1 MKYFN
6 RLLVVLS
13 MLLPVGVWAQGQ
25 GSILKIFKYVN
36 LYYNATNKAL
46 YLAQT
51 TELCTKNTLA
61 SIPNTLES
69 GTCVASEEIDNSS
82 STGTVSFLIQDL
94 LRVYWKQ
101 NNADASKYQSTTVKL
116 ATDIDF
122 DGRLTLDEDANEF
135 KCSLN
140 YFGTDF
146 FGKVFDGNGKQISH
160 ICGVSY
166 AGEWTSSMGLFN
178 KISDGV
184 VKNIKLD
191 SVDFIILRKTASGTS
206 VSANEKDYHPVG
218 GLAGYIE
225 DSQVEN
231 ISLGYVNVSAPFAGG
246 LAGYVEKST
255 FKDIKMATNGVVIV
269 TNDIVLTKNNDNSNM
284 GTYKTV
290 LGGVAGSSKFSTFEN
305 ITLNLY
311 LENSTTVD
319 SSAIGGVAG
328 LYVYADEYE
337 SKPYINQNIKI
348 TVPTTVKGP
357 TGDVSGAFTGA
368 TSLGGVFG
376 ETKRVAGNS
385 NGNTRLYIDDVQVTN
400 MKATATKVAGSKP
413 IGVYWGGVVGKS
425 DLCLG
430 GSLKISHS
438 RANVKFDIMQGVNG
452 TYKNYWGGIVGFA
465 GCSTTDNFGSNDDLG
480 LSLKYSKATGY
491 MRLGGGTSNSKIYA
505 SSTLGGL
512 VGEALLAVEND
523 VVLLDTAEINI
534 IYTAKNTVASTA
546 TAASQ
551 SVHVGGIIGAANI
564 FKTSG
569 VISNWKGLI
578 FKGYFDI
585 TDDGFNSYVGG
596 IVGRF
601 PLDGS
606 DNSRISFNDI
616 LVQTNAPSGNK
627 LITYATSGTTSYASD
642 AYLGGVC
649 GNCNSISK
657 MEKTAIVGNVSK
669 TAGTSAKADLRKS
682 YYVGGLVGRAKISS
696 YPIFVRDTYS
706 KGNITSGFPSGS
718 NVGYLF
724 GTLSGNKGKSSEF
737 LSNYHYSEDLEDVA
751 AIADG
756 DGKEYSTFDP
766 VYSNSTAEVNVRN
779 CTAKNL
785 TAADNGCDLSANMAS
800 SAFNDKLN
808 KRWTNPEDYVW
819 EQTNA
824 DALPTLRKS
833 TYGKPE
839 TFVVTFKNG
848 SEVVQEYTV
857 EKGWP
862 SPVPDVPAVDS
873 KGCTFKEWQ
882 SDDDYLFVTKAI
894 TVNAVYGDCPVYT
907 VTFKGLDGKTLKTVP
922 NVTAG
927 ESVTAPA
934 AADVPEYNGMCFT
947 KWKNKYDLSYV
958 TGDWTIEPESKTCV
972 YEVTFFYTNTKGK
985 RISQTQNVEYDKD
998 AIPPSKSELLLESD
1012 DGVCFDGW
1020 DKEYTHVK
1028 GNLEVTE
1035 QFVIC
1040 TYSVVFYD
1048 LNGKPIEKPVTEN
1061 GTLLPYPQMV
1071 EYGESAVAPKDPEP
1085 VFNSMGNG
1093 RCFDGWSKNTDDYT
1107 KVTRNMNVSANSKD
1121 CYQVL
1126 FYGLDGQLIVGA
1138 TTADGKSLDNPQI
1151 VDKGKAAIAPKDPEP
1166 TADGKCFSH
1175 WDEDLSS
1182 VTNGLKVKAKSK
1194 PCEYTVKFSYL
1205 NEDGSGAKVT
1215 QTVAYNESATPP
1227 ADIPQKTT
1235 AGTCFTEW
1243 DADGDYTHVTADVKV
1258 VAHYEPCKYT
1268 VKFMYTDN
1276 KGVSQIVKTET
1287 VVHGGSAT
1295 APKDDEFPKKID
1307 DQCFVEWK
1315 PDFSNVRVP
1324 LDVTAQYETCKYTVT
1339 FVYKDSD
1346 GADAEKTEMVQYDK
1360 DATPPGDD
1368 EVLQKV
1374 GDLCFTGWDS
1384 DYRNVK
1390 TDNLII
1396 KAVYDVCKIS
1406 SSSVASSSS
1415 AVQSSSSAKSSSS
1428 SVVSSSSSVILSSSE
1443 ESSSSS
1449 IVSSSSAI
1457 PESSSSSTPDF
1468 SSSSTP
1474 IEDLSSSSMGSISSS
1489 SFQDE
1494 SSSSMIQSSSDGS
1507 APQSSFSMESLKE
1520 LVKPTAKQDGNA
1532 LRMTFNTENAV
1543 LPADMNYH
1551 IVVKTS
1557 DLRDYL
1563 DTLISVK
1570 DVESVKNGTWRLD
1583 PVPVGEYDVIF
1594 TLMDDKESFSLATQH
1609 FKMPDTVKVDVDS
1622 SYWQMYSLY
1631 AFCHEKGDKCV
1642 NDVEALL
1649 YSRQDNWAVKK
1660 CEQMKEE
1667 LRESGEEDEY
1677 LREEME
1683 QTCRVARQDGSGITS
1698 VFWWDETNPVGDY
1711 WQYRRFKVTQNFDST
1726 RGYWYGF
1733 ANKDTLSLSLQT
1745 PNMNDEVVWTL
1756 KNNFSGWNLVANP
1769 FGWYIKL
1776 PKENGVEFKKWD
1788 SKASDCVP
1796 VDTLGPYEAIWA
1808 HVEQSMELRIPLK
1821 AAIILEGER
1830 EVLSKSAESEDW
1842 NLRVVLEDDNG
1853 KRDSWNELVAGK
1865 TAKSFSEPPIGMGD
1879 RVNLSIIEGKQR
1891 LAKSVK
1897 KNSDD
1902 LEWNLEASAT
1912 SSRKGHLSFVG
1923 LESVRAKGLR
1933 VYATMNDE
1941 TMEVVNDR
1949 PLDMQLSAKSKNISI
1964 RVTKKDVPIS
1974 ISRNL
1979 LKGFRVNQMSNG
1991 LNVGFDAA
1999 SSLDGANAKISIVGI
2014 DGRVVATSKSIAKEG
2029 SNVVLMKKPKS
2040 GVYFVCIK
2048 VGSQNASMRFMVR

>member
-1 MKYFN
+1 MTFCKDSVYMSLLLKMIFFSRIELAKIIIKSIFILEVMCWRKRGLSMKYLC

-13 MLLPVGVWAQGQ
+13 MLLPVALWAQGQ

-101 NNADASKYQSTTVKL
+101 NNVDASKYQSTTVKL

-146 FGKVFDGNGKQISH
+146 FGKVFDGSGKQISH

-166 AGEWTSSMGLFN
+166 AGEWTSPMGLFN

-225 DSQVEN
+225 NSQVEN

-311 LENSTTVD
+311 LENSASVD

-400 MKATATKVAGSKP
+400 IKASATKVAGSKP

-534 IYTAKNTVASTA
+534 FYTAKNTVASTA

-569 VISNWKGLI
+569 VVSNWKGLI

-706 KGNITSGFPSGS
+706 KGNITSGFPSGLTTEPTTYTYI
-718 NVGYLF
+718 GYLF

-862 SPVPDVPAVDS
+862 SPVPDVPEVDS
-873 KGCTFKEWQ
+873 RGCTFKGWL
-882 SDDDYLFVTKAI
+882 SDDDYSFVTKAI

-927 ESVTAPA
+927 ESVNAPA
-934 AADVPEYNGMCFT
+934 AADVPEYNGKCFT

-1121 CYQVL
+1121 CYQVF

-1166 TADGKCFSH
+1166 IADGKCFDH
-1175 WDEDLSS
+1175 WDEDLSN
-1182 VTNGLKVKAKSK
+1182 VTKGLKVKAKSK
-1194 PCEYTVKFSYL
+1194 PCEYTVKFYDL
-1205 NEDGSGAKVT
+1205 GGFVIEGSEQKVLYGEAA
-1215 QTVAYNESATPP
+1215 VAP
-1227 ADIPQKTT
+1227 AEPSPKDDLCFIGWNTDFSEVKGNLEVKPKTKK
-1235 AGTCFTEW
+1235 CVF
-1243 DADGDYTHVTADVKV
+1243 
-1258 VAHYEPCKYT
+1258 T
-1268 VKFMYTDN
+1268 VKFYGLDGTT
-1276 KGVSQIVKTET
+1276 VIKT
-1287 VVHGGSAT
+1287 
-1295 APKDDEFPKKID
+1295 
-1307 DQCFVEWK
+1307 Q
-1315 PDFSNVRVP
+1315 NVREGLSARAP
-1324 LDVTAQYETCKYTVT
+1324 
-1339 FVYKDSD
+1339 
-1346 GADAEKTEMVQYDK
+1346 
-1360 DATPPGDD
+1360 ATPEP
-1368 EVLQKV
+1368 L
-1374 GDLCFTGWDS
+1374 GDLCFNGWDTDFS
-1384 DYRNVK
+1384 EVK
-1390 TDNLII
+1390 GDLEVHAQS
-1396 KAVYDVCKIS
+1396 KDCPAS

-1532 LRMTFNTENAV
+1532 LRMTFNTGNAV

-1745 PNMNDEVVWTL
+1745 PNMNDEIVWTL

-1796 VDTLGPYEAIWA
+1796 VDTLGPYEAIWV

-1879 RVNLSIIEGKQR
+1879 RVNLSIIEGEQR

-1941 TMEVVNDR
+1941 TMEVVNGR

-1974 ISRNL
+1974 VSKNL

>member
-1 MKYFN
+1 MMYLC

-13 MLLPVGVWAQGQ
+13 MLLPVALWAQGQ
-25 GSILKIFKYVN
+25 EPIFQILKYVN
-36 LYYNATNKAL
+36 LYYNATSKAL

-51 TELCTKNTLA
+51 TEWCTKNTLA
-61 SIPNTLES
+61 FIPNTLES

-101 NNADASKYQSTTVKL
+101 NDVDASKYQSTTVNL

-122 DGRLTLDEDANEF
+122 DGRLTLDADADEY

-166 AGEWTSSMGLFN
+166 AGEWISSMGLFN
-178 KISDGV
+178 KISNGV

-191 SVDFIILRKTASGTS
+191 SVDFIILRKTSGGTS

-225 DSQVEN
+225 NSLVEN
-231 ISLGYVNVSAPFAGG
+231 ISFGHVNVSAPFAGG

-255 FKDIKMATNGVVIV
+255 FKDIKTTTNGAIVV
-269 TNDIVLTKNNDNSNM
+269 TNDIVLTKNNDNSKM

-290 LGGVAGSSKFSTFEN
+290 LGGLAGSSKFSTFEN
-305 ITLNLY
+305 IALNLY
-311 LENSTTVD
+311 LENSAMVD

-337 SKPYINQNIKI
+337 SKPYLNQNIKI

-400 MKATATKVAGSKP
+400 MKASATKVAGSKP

-534 IYTAKNTVASTA
+534 FYTAKNTVASTA

-706 KGNITSGFPSGS
+706 KGNITSGFPSGLTTEPKTYTYI
-718 NVGYLF
+718 GYLF

-833 TYGKPE
+833 SYGKPE

-882 SDDDYLFVTKAI
+882 SDDDYSFVTKAI

-927 ESVTAPA
+927 ESVNAPA
-934 AADVPEYNGMCFT
+934 ADEVPEYNGKCFT

-1040 TYSVVFYD
+1040 KYAVVFND

-1071 EYGESAVAPKDPEP
+1071 EYGKSAVAPKDPEP

-1121 CYQVL
+1121 CYQVF

-1182 VTNGLKVKAKSK
+1182 VTKGLKVKAKSK
-1194 PCEYTVKFSYL
+1194 PCAYTVKFYDLRGFVIEGSEQEVLYGDAAVPPTDPPSKDDL
-1205 NEDGSGAKVT
+1205 CFIGWDTDFSEVKGNLEVKPNTKKCVFTVNFYGLDGTSIIKTQNVQEGLSAK
-1215 QTVAYNESATPP
+1215 APATPG
-1227 ADIPQKTT
+1227 K
-1235 AGTCFTEW
+1235 
-1243 DADGDYTHVTADVKV
+1243 
-1258 VAHYEPCKYT
+1258 
-1268 VKFMYTDN
+1268 
-1276 KGVSQIVKTET
+1276 
-1287 VVHGGSAT
+1287 
-1295 APKDDEFPKKID
+1295 
-1307 DQCFVEWK
+1307 
-1315 PDFSNVRVP
+1315 
-1324 LDVTAQYETCKYTVT
+1324 L
-1339 FVYKDSD
+1339 
-1346 GADAEKTEMVQYDK
+1346 
-1360 DATPPGDD
+1360 
-1368 EVLQKV
+1368 
-1374 GDLCFTGWDS
+1374 GDLCFDGWDTDFS
-1384 DYRNVK
+1384 EVK
-1390 TDNLII
+1390 GDLEVHAQS
-1396 KAVYDVCKIS
+1396 KDCP
-1406 SSSVASSSS
+1406 ASSSS
-1415 AVQSSSSAKSSSS
+1415 AASSSSVVQSSAASSSSTPIENPSSSSMDPISSSSFQDDNSSSSYDTVSSSSSAMSSSREAKSSSS
-1428 SVVSSSSSVILSSSE
+1428 SAASSSGVILSYGE

-1449 IVSSSSAI
+1449 IESSSSATSDY
-1457 PESSSSSTPDF
+1457 SSSSNS
-1468 SSSSTP
+1468 
-1474 IEDLSSSSMGSISSS
+1474 IEDLSNSSTASSS
-1489 SFQDE
+1489 SWNE
-1494 SSSSMIQSSSDGS
+1494 VIGSSDGS
-1507 APQSSFSMESLKE
+1507 APQSSFSMENLKE
-1520 LVKPTAKQDGNA
+1520 FVQPTAKQDGNA
-1532 LRMTFNTENAV
+1532 LRMTFNTENAA
-1543 LPADMNYH
+1543 LPTDIDYH
-1551 IVVKTS
+1551 IVVTS
-1557 DLRDYL
+1557 DVGIYL
-1563 DTLISVK
+1563 DTLVRGK

-1583 PVPVGEYDVIF
+1583 PAPVGEYAVKF
-1594 TLMDDKESFSLATQH
+1594 TLTDGKDSVSYDSLPFKTEKE
-1609 FKMPDTVKVDVDS
+1609 MRVDIDS

-1631 AFCHEKGDKCV
+1631 AFCHEKGNKCV
-1642 NDVEALL
+1642 NDIEAIL
-1649 YSRQDNWAVKK
+1649 SGIRNNNWAVKQ

-1667 LRESGEEDEY
+1667 LRESDAEDEY
-1677 LREEME
+1677 FLEQME
-1683 QTCRVARQDGSGITS
+1683 QACRIASQEDGNAVTS

-1711 WQYRRFKVTQNFDST
+1711 WQYRRFKVTQGFDST

-1733 ANKDTLSLSLQT
+1733 ANIDTLSLTLQT
-1745 PNMNDEVVWTL
+1745 PNMNDEVIWAL

-1776 PKENGVEFKKWD
+1776 PQENDVEFRKWD
-1788 SKASDCVP
+1788 PKAGECVP
-1796 VDTLGPYEAIWA
+1796 ADTLGPYEAIWV
-1808 HVEQSMELRIPLK
+1808 HVEQSRELRIPLK
-1821 AAIILEGER
+1821 ASIILEGER
-1830 EVLSKSAESEDW
+1830 EVLAKSAESEDW

-1865 TAKSFSEPPIGMGD
+1865 IAKSFSEPPIGMGD
-1879 RVNLSIIEGKQR
+1879 RVNLSIVEGKQR
-1891 LAKSVK
+1891 LSKSVK

-1912 SSRKGHLSFVG
+1912 GSRKGHLSFVG
-1923 LESVRAKGLR
+1923 LENVWAKGMR
-1933 VYATMNDE
+1933 VYATTNDE
-1941 TMEVVNDR
+1941 TVEVVNDR
-1949 PLDMQLSAKSKNISI
+1949 PLDLQLSTKAKNISI
-1964 RVTKKDVPIS
+1964 RVTKKAVPIS
-1974 ISRNL
+1974 VSKNL
-1979 LKGFRVNQMSNG
+1979 LKGFRVHQMSNG
-1991 LNVGFDAA
+1991 LNVSFDAT
-1999 SSLDGANAKISIVGI
+1999 SSLDGADAKISIVGI
-2014 DGRVVATSKSIAKEG
+2014 DGRVVATSKSIVKDG

-2040 GVYFVCIK
+2040 GVYFVRLK
-2048 VGSQNASMRFMVR
+2048 VGSQSVSMR

>member
-1 MKYFN
+1 MKYLN
-6 RLLVVLS
+6 RLLVLAAV
-13 MLLPVGVWAQGQ
+13 LLPMSVWAEDGTSMQL
-25 GSILKIFKYVN
+25 IENIN
-36 LYYNATNKAL
+36 LYYADDTL

-51 TELCTKNTLA
+51 TNMCEEGKSALLPKTTKLGA
-61 SIPNTLES
+61 ICL
-69 GTCVASEEIDNSS
+69 ASEEIDKSNSKKTAFYLINNLLGTYWKKAANVDAAQHQA
-82 STGTVSFLIQDL
+82 STVVLETDINFGDTLNVTSGTNAGEYDFSCKIKSTYGGLVFSGDAFIGNGKKIFNVCRAIDADKWGTSKGLFQEISNGTVKD
-94 LRVYWKQ
+94 
-101 NNADASKYQSTTVKL
+101 
-116 ATDIDF
+116 
-122 DGRLTLDEDANEF
+122 LTLDSINF
-135 KCSLN
+135 VVLQ
-140 YFGTDF
+140 
-146 FGKVFDGNGKQISH
+146 KV
-160 ICGVSY
+160 
-166 AGEWTSSMGLFN
+166 
-178 KISDGV
+178 
-184 VKNIKLD
+184 
-191 SVDFIILRKTASGTS
+191 ASGSVPNKEDSYKPVGALAGTIKNSS
-206 VSANEKDYHPVG
+206 VSNITLEK
-218 GLAGYIE
+218 I
-225 DSQVEN
+225 
-231 ISLGYVNVSAPFAGG
+231 NVSAPLAGG
-246 LAGYVEKST
+246 LAGYVESST
-255 FKDIKMATNGVVIV
+255 FKDIKTTTDGAIIV
-269 TNDIVLTKNNDNSNM
+269 TNDIVLATNKKNGYM
-284 GTYKTV
+284 GTFKTV
-290 LGGVAGSSKFSTFEN
+290 LGGLAGSSKFSTFEN
-305 ITLNLY
+305 INLNLY
-311 LENSTTVD
+311 LENSAKVD
-319 SSAIGGVAG
+319 SSALGGVAG
-328 LYVYADEYE
+328 LYVYANENED
-337 SKPYINQNIKI
+337 KPYWNKDIKI
-348 TVPTTVKGP
+348 TVPSTAGSVKVPVVDAAG
-357 TGDVSGAFTGA
+357 TFNSSVVGVFSGA

-385 NGNTRLYIDDVQVTN
+385 SRNTRLYIENVEVTN
-400 MKATATKVAGSKP
+400 LKATATNVAGSKP

-425 DLCLG
+425 NLCLG
-430 GSLKISHS
+430 GSLKISH
-438 RANVKFDIMQGVNG
+438 AKATKLKFDIMQGVSG
-452 TYKNYWGGIVGFA
+452 TYQNYWGGLVGYA
-465 GCSTTDNFGSNDDLG
+465 GCSDNSGNYSDDNDLG
-480 LSLKYSKATGY
+480 LSLKNSKATGY
-491 MRLGGGTSNSKIYA
+491 MRLGGGGTAALKIYA

-512 VGEALLAVEND
+512 VGEALLAVEENA
-523 VVLLDTAEINI
+523 VMLDSAEMNI
-534 IYTAKNTVASTA
+534 TYSAKNTVAATA
-546 TAASQ
+546 TAATQ
-551 SVHVGGIIGAANI
+551 SVYAGGIIGAAKLIKN
-564 FKTSG
+564 TG
-569 VISNWKGLI
+569 VISYWKGLI
-578 FKGYFDI
+578 FKGYLDI

-601 PLDGS
+601 PLDDS
-606 DNSRISFNDI
+606 ENSRISFSDI
-616 LVQTNAPSGNK
+616 LVQTNALDSK
-627 LITYATSGTTSYASD
+627 LIAYSASGTATYASD
-642 AYLGGVC
+642 AFLGGVC
-649 GNCNSISK
+649 GDCNSISEI
-657 MEKTAIVGNVSK
+657 EKTAIVGNVLKNGGSGV
-669 TAGTSAKADLRKS
+669 TATLRKS
-682 YYVGGLVGRAKISS
+682 YYVGGLVGRGTLGSF
-696 YPIFVRDTYS
+696 PITVKNTYS
-706 KGNITSGFPSGS
+706 KGKITEFPIGLTTDPKTYTYI
-718 NVGYLF
+718 GYLF
-724 GTLSGNKGKSSEF
+724 GSLSGNNGRASEF
-737 LSNYHYSEDLEDVA
+737 LSNYHYSENEEDVA
-751 AIADG
+751 AIANG
-756 DGKEYSTFDP
+756 DGAEYSTFDP
-766 VYSNSTAEVNVRN
+766 AYSISVAKTNVRN
-779 CTAKNL
+779 C
-785 TAADNGCDLSANMAS
+785 AAQNWSTDYNGCATS
-800 SAFNDKLN
+800 SYMKTQTFATLLNSVWSTQADK
-808 KRWTNPEDYVW
+808 VW
-819 EQTNA
+819 EYKT
-824 DALPTLRKS
+824 DLPTLGKT
-833 TYGKPE
+833 TYADP
-839 TFVVTFKNG
+839 TTYTVTFKNG

-882 SDDDYLFVTKAI
+882 SDDDYSFVTKAI

-927 ESVTAPA
+927 ESVNAPA
-934 AADVPEYNGMCFT
+934 ADDVPEYNGKCFT

-1121 CYQVL
+1121 CYQVF

-1166 TADGKCFSH
+1166 IADGKCFDH
-1175 WDEDLSS
+1175 WDEDLSN
-1182 VTNGLKVKAKSK
+1182 VTKGLKVKAKSK
-1194 PCEYTVKFSYL
+1194 PCEYTVKFYDL
-1205 NEDGSGAKVT
+1205 GGFVIEGSEQKVLYGEAA
-1215 QTVAYNESATPP
+1215 VAP
-1227 ADIPQKTT
+1227 AEPSPKDDLCFIGWNTDFSEVKGNLEVKPKTKK
-1235 AGTCFTEW
+1235 CVF
-1243 DADGDYTHVTADVKV
+1243 
-1258 VAHYEPCKYT
+1258 T
-1268 VKFMYTDN
+1268 VKFYGLDGTT
-1276 KGVSQIVKTET
+1276 VIKT
-1287 VVHGGSAT
+1287 
-1295 APKDDEFPKKID
+1295 
-1307 DQCFVEWK
+1307 Q
-1315 PDFSNVRVP
+1315 NVREGLSARAP
-1324 LDVTAQYETCKYTVT
+1324 
-1339 FVYKDSD
+1339 
-1346 GADAEKTEMVQYDK
+1346 
-1360 DATPPGDD
+1360 ATPEP
-1368 EVLQKV
+1368 L
-1374 GDLCFTGWDS
+1374 GDLCFNGWDTDFS
-1384 DYRNVK
+1384 EVK
-1390 TDNLII
+1390 GDLEVHAQS
-1396 KAVYDVCKIS
+1396 KDCPAS

-1532 LRMTFNTENAV
+1532 LRMTFNTGNAV

-1745 PNMNDEVVWTL
+1745 PNMNDEIVWTL

-1796 VDTLGPYEAIWA
+1796 VDTLGPYEAIWV

-1879 RVNLSIIEGKQR
+1879 RVNLSIIEGEQR

-1941 TMEVVNDR
+1941 TMEVVNGR

-1974 ISRNL
+1974 VSKNL

>member
-1 MKYFN
+1 MKKGLSMKYLS

-13 MLLPVGVWAQGQ
+13 MLLPVAVWSQGLEFH
-25 GSILKIFKYVN
+25 IIEYVN
-36 LYYNATNKAL
+36 LYYNATSKTL

-51 TELCTKNTLA
+51 TEWCTKNTLA
-61 SIPNTLES
+61 FIPNTLES

-94 LRVYWKQ
+94 LRVYWKHD
-101 NNADASKYQSTTVKL
+101 NADASKYQSTTVKL
-116 ATDIDF
+116 ASDIDF
-122 DGRLTLDEDANEF
+122 DGRLILDTDANEY
-135 KCSLN
+135 KCSSN

-146 FGKVFDGNGKQISH
+146 FGKVFDGSGKQISH
-160 ICGVSY
+160 ICGVSN
-166 AGEWTSSMGLFN
+166 AGEWTSPMGLFN
-178 KISDGV
+178 SISDGV

-191 SVDFIILRKTASGTS
+191 SVDFIILRKTSGGTS
-206 VSANEKDYHPVG
+206 VSADEKDYHPVG

-225 DSQVEN
+225 NSQVEN
-231 ISLGYVNVSAPFAGG
+231 ISLGYVNVSAPLAGG

-255 FKDIKMATNGVVIV
+255 FKDIKTTTDGAIIV
-269 TNDIVLTKNNDNSNM
+269 TNDIVLTKNNDNSKM

-290 LGGVAGSSKFSTFEN
+290 LGGLAGSSKFSTFEN
-305 ITLNLY
+305 IALNLY
-311 LENSTTVD
+311 LENSAMVD

-337 SKPYINQNIKI
+337 SKPYLNQNIKI

-357 TGDVSGAFTGA
+357 TGDVSGVFTGA

-400 MKATATKVAGSKP
+400 MKASATKVAGSKP

-438 RANVKFDIMQGVNG
+438 KANVKFDIMQSVNG
-452 TYKNYWGGIVGFA
+452 TYKNYWGGIVGFV
-465 GCSTTDNFGSNDDLG
+465 GCSSTNNFGSHDDLG
-480 LSLKYSKATGY
+480 FSLKYSKATGY

-523 VVLLDTAEINI
+523 AVMLDTAEINI
-534 IYTAKNTVASTA
+534 VYTAKNTIDKSMTTA
-546 TAASQ
+546 KQ
-551 SVHVGGIIGAANI
+551 SIHVGGIIGAANI

-706 KGNITSGFPSGS
+706 KGNITSGFPSGLTTEPKTYTYI
-718 NVGYLF
+718 GYLF

-785 TAADNGCDLSANMAS
+785 TAADNGCDLSTNMAS

-833 TYGKPE
+833 SYGKPE
-839 TFVVTFKNG
+839 TFAVTFKNG

-882 SDDDYLFVTKAI
+882 SDDDYSFVTKAI

-934 AADVPEYNGMCFT
+934 ADEVPEYNGMCFT

-972 YEVTFFYTNTKGK
+972 YEVTFFYTNANGK

-1040 TYSVVFYD
+1040 TYPVVFND
-1048 LNGKPIEKPVTEN
+1048 LNGKPIENPVTEN
-1061 GTLLPYPQMV
+1061 GTLLPYPQIV
-1071 EYGESAVAPKDPEP
+1071 EYGKSAVAPKDPEP

-1121 CYQVL
+1121 CYQVF

-1182 VTNGLKVKAKSK
+1182 VTKGLKVKAKSK
-1194 PCEYTVKFSYL
+1194 PCEYTVKFYDL
-1205 NEDGSGAKVT
+1205 RGFVIDGSEQVVLYGEAA
-1215 QTVAYNESATPP
+1215 VAP
-1227 ADIPQKTT
+1227 
-1235 AGTCFTEW
+1235 
-1243 DADGDYTHVTADVKV
+1243 
-1258 VAHYEPCKYT
+1258 
-1268 VKFMYTDN
+1268 TDP
-1276 KGVSQIVKTET
+1276 S
-1287 VVHGGSAT
+1287 
-1295 APKDDEFPKKID
+1295 PKDDL
-1307 DQCFVEWK
+1307 CFIGWDT
-1315 PDFSNVRVP
+1315 DFSAVKGNLEVKPNTKKCVFTVNFYGLDGTTVIKTQNVQEGLSARAP
-1324 LDVTAQYETCKYTVT
+1324 
-1339 FVYKDSD
+1339 
-1346 GADAEKTEMVQYDK
+1346 
-1360 DATPPGDD
+1360 ATPEP
-1368 EVLQKV
+1368 L
-1374 GDLCFTGWDS
+1374 GDLCFNGWDTDFS
-1384 DYRNVK
+1384 EVK
-1390 TDNLII
+1390 GDLEVHALS
-1396 KAVYDVCKIS
+1396 KDCP
-1406 SSSVASSSS
+1406 ASSSS
-1415 AVQSSSSAKSSSS
+1415 AASSS
-1428 SVVSSSSSVILSSSE
+1428 SVVQSSAASSSSTPIENPSSSSMDPISSSSFQDDNSSSSYDTASSSSVILSSSE
-1443 ESSSSS
+1443 ESSSSF
-1449 IVSSSSAI
+1449 V
-1457 PESSSSSTPDF
+1457 ESSSSISTPDY

-1474 IEDLSSSSMGSISSS
+1474 IENLSSSSFMDPISSS
-1489 SFQDE
+1489 SFQDDN
-1494 SSSSMIQSSSDGS
+1494 SSSSFEESIASSSSWYDVFGS
-1507 APQSSFSMESLKE
+1507 SDSFAPQSSSGNTYVRD
-1520 LVKPTAKQDGNA
+1520 LVGPVVTQEGNA
-1532 LRMTFNTENAV
+1532 LRMTFTNNQTDSPIDV
-1543 LPADMNYH
+1543 NYH
-1551 IVVKTS
+1551 IVVTS
-1557 DLRDYL
+1557 DAGIYL
-1563 DTLISVK
+1563 DTVVRGR

-1583 PVPVGEYDVIF
+1583 PAPVGEYSVTF
-1594 TLMDDKESFSLATQH
+1594 TLTDGYDSASYVQPFVAEKEMH
-1609 FKMPDTVKVDVDS
+1609 VDVDS
-1622 SYWQMYSLY
+1622 SFWQTYSLY
-1631 AFCHEKGDKCV
+1631 AFCHQKGDKCV
-1642 NDVEALL
+1642 NDIETLL
-1649 YSRQDNWAVKK
+1649 YSGHDNWAVKQ
-1660 CEQMKEE
+1660 CEQMKDEY
-1667 LRESGEEDEY
+1667 RESGAEDEY
-1677 LREEME
+1677 LREQME
-1683 QTCRVARQDGSGITS
+1683 QACRIASQEQSGAVTS

-1733 ANKDTLSLSLQT
+1733 ANKQTLSLDLQT
-1745 PNMNDEVVWTL
+1745 PNMNDEIVWTL
-1756 KNNFSGWNLVANP
+1756 NNNFSGWNLVANP

-1776 PKENGVEFKKWD
+1776 PQENDVEFRKWD
-1788 SKASDCVP
+1788 PKAGECVP
-1796 VDTLGPYEAIWA
+1796 VDTLGPYEAIWV
-1808 HVEQSMELRIPLK
+1808 HVDESKELRIPLK

-1830 EVLSKSAESEDW
+1830 EVLSKSADSEDW

-1853 KRDSWNELVAGK
+1853 KRDSWNELVVGK
-1865 TAKSFSEPPIGMGD
+1865 TAKSFSEPPAGMGD
-1879 RVNLSIIEGKQR
+1879 RVNLSIVENGKR
-1891 LAKSVK
+1891 LEKSVK
-1897 KNSDD
+1897 EISDD
-1902 LEWNLEASAT
+1902 IEWKLEASAT

-1923 LESVRAKGLR
+1923 LESVWAKGMR

-1941 TMEVVNDR
+1941 TVEVVNDR
-1949 PLDMQLSAKSKNISI
+1949 PLDVQLSLKAKNVSV
-1964 RVTKKDVPIS
+1964 RVTKNTVPVS
-1974 ISRNL
+1974 IAKNL
-1979 LKGFRVNQMSNG
+1979 LKNFHVNQMQNV

-1999 SSLDGANAKISIVGI
+1999 ANLAGSNVKVSIVGI
-2014 DGRVVATSKSIAKEG
+2014 DGRVFATGKSIANEG
-2029 SNVVLMKKPKS
+2029 SNVVSMKKPKC
-2040 GVYFVCIK
+2040 GVYFVRMQ
-2048 VGSQNASMRFMVR
+2048 VGSQSASARIMVR

>member
-1 MKYFN
+1 MKYLC

-13 MLLPVGVWAQGQ
+13 MLLPVALWSQGLEFH
-25 GSILKIFKYVN
+25 IIEYVN
-36 LYYNATNKAL
+36 LYYNATSKTL

-51 TELCTKNTLA
+51 TEWCTKNTLA
-61 SIPNTLES
+61 FIPNTLES

-94 LRVYWKQ
+94 LRVYWKHD
-101 NNADASKYQSTTVKL
+101 NADASKYQSTTVKL
-116 ATDIDF
+116 ASDIDF

-146 FGKVFDGNGKQISH
+146 FGKVFDGNGKKISH

-166 AGEWTSSMGLFN
+166 AGEWISSMGLFN
-178 KISDGV
+178 KISNGV

-191 SVDFIILRKTASGTS
+191 SVDFIILRKTSGGTS

-225 DSQVEN
+225 NSQVEN

-255 FKDIKMATNGVVIV
+255 FKDIKTTTDGVIIV
-269 TNDIVLTKNNDNSNM
+269 TNDIVLTKNNDNSKM

-290 LGGVAGSSKFSTFEN
+290 LGGLAGSSKFSTFEN
-305 ITLNLY
+305 IALNLY
-311 LENSTTVD
+311 LENSAMVD

-337 SKPYINQNIKI
+337 SKPYLNQNIKI

-400 MKATATKVAGSKP
+400 MKASATKVAGSKP

-534 IYTAKNTVASTA
+534 FYTAKNTVASTA

-785 TAADNGCDLSANMAS
+785 TAADNGCDLSTNMAS

-833 TYGKPE
+833 SYGKPE

-882 SDDDYLFVTKAI
+882 SDDDYSFVTKAI

-927 ESVTAPA
+927 ESVNAPA
-934 AADVPEYNGMCFT
+934 ADDVPEYNGKCFT

-958 TGDWTIEPESKTCV
+958 TGDWVIEPESKTCE
-972 YEVTFFYTNTKGK
+972 YTVTFIYTNAKGK
-985 RISQTQNVEYDKD
+985 RITQTQTVEYDKD
-998 AIPPSKSELLLESD
+998 AIPPSKSEILLETD

-1040 TYSVVFYD
+1040 TYPVVFND
-1048 LNGKPIEKPVTEN
+1048 LNGKPIENPVTEN
-1061 GTLLPYPQMV
+1061 GTLLPYPQIV
-1071 EYGESAVAPKDPEP
+1071 EYGKSAVAPKDPEP

-1121 CYQVL
+1121 CYQVF

-1182 VTNGLKVKAKSK
+1182 VTKGLKVKAKSK
-1194 PCEYTVKFSYL
+1194 PCEYTVKFYDL
-1205 NEDGSGAKVT
+1205 RGFVIDGSEQVVLYGEAA
-1215 QTVAYNESATPP
+1215 VAP
-1227 ADIPQKTT
+1227 
-1235 AGTCFTEW
+1235 TE
-1243 DADGDYTHVTADVKV
+1243 
-1258 VAHYEPCKYT
+1258 P
-1268 VKFMYTDN
+1268 
-1276 KGVSQIVKTET
+1276 S
-1287 VVHGGSAT
+1287 
-1295 APKDDEFPKKID
+1295 PKDDL
-1307 DQCFVEWK
+1307 CFIGWDT
-1315 PDFSNVRVP
+1315 DFSAVKGNLEVKPNTKKCVFTVNFYGLDGTTVIKTQNVQEGLSARAP
-1324 LDVTAQYETCKYTVT
+1324 
-1339 FVYKDSD
+1339 
-1346 GADAEKTEMVQYDK
+1346 
-1360 DATPPGDD
+1360 ATPEP
-1368 EVLQKV
+1368 L
-1374 GDLCFTGWDS
+1374 GDLCFDGWDTDFS
-1384 DYRNVK
+1384 EVK
-1390 TDNLII
+1390 GDLEVHAQS
-1396 KAVYDVCKIS
+1396 KDCP
-1406 SSSVASSSS
+1406 ASSSS
-1415 AVQSSSSAKSSSS
+1415 AASSS
-1428 SVVSSSSSVILSSSE
+1428 SVVQSSAASSSSTPIENPSCSSMDPISSSSFQDDNSSSSYDTASSSSVILSSSE

-1449 IVSSSSAI
+1449 IESSSSAT
-1457 PESSSSSTPDF
+1457 SDYSSSST
-1468 SSSSTP
+1468 S
-1474 IEDLSSSSMGSISSS
+1474 IEDLSNSSTASSS
-1489 SFQDE
+1489 SWNE
-1494 SSSSMIQSSSDGS
+1494 VIGSSDGS
-1507 APQSSFSMESLKE
+1507 APQSSFSMENLKE
-1520 LVKPTAKQDGNA
+1520 FVQPTAKQDGNA
-1532 LRMTFNTENAV
+1532 LRMTFNTENAA
-1543 LPADMNYH
+1543 LPTDIDYH
-1551 IVVKTS
+1551 IVVTS
-1557 DLRDYL
+1557 DVGIYL
-1563 DTLISVK
+1563 DTLVRGK

-1583 PVPVGEYDVIF
+1583 PAPVGEYDVRF
-1594 TLMDDKESFSLATQH
+1594 TLTDGKDSVSYDSLPFKTEKE
-1609 FKMPDTVKVDVDS
+1609 MRVDIDS

-1642 NDVEALL
+1642 NDIEAIL
-1649 YSRQDNWAVKK
+1649 SSIQNNNWAVKK

-1667 LRESGEEDEY
+1667 LRESDAEDEY
-1677 LREEME
+1677 FLEQME
-1683 QTCRVARQDGSGITS
+1683 HACRIASQEDGNAVTS

-1733 ANKDTLSLSLQT
+1733 ANKQTLSLNLQT

-1756 KNNFSGWNLVANP
+1756 NNNYSGWNLVANP

-1776 PKENGVEFKKWD
+1776 PQENDVEFRKWD
-1788 SKASDCVP
+1788 SKAGECVP
-1796 VDTLGPYEAIWA
+1796 ADTLGPYEAIWV
-1808 HVEQSMELRIPLK
+1808 HVEQSRELRIPLK
-1821 AAIILEGER
+1821 ASIILEGER
-1830 EVLSKSAESEDW
+1830 EVLAKSAESEDW
-1842 NLRVVLEDDNG
+1842 NLRVVLADDNG

-1865 TAKSFSEPPIGMGD
+1865 IAKSFSEPPAGMGD
-1879 RVNLSIIEGKQR
+1879 RVNLSIVEGKQR
-1891 LAKSVK
+1891 LSKSVK

-1912 SSRKGHLSFVG
+1912 GSRKGHLSFVG
-1923 LESVRAKGLR
+1923 LENVWAKGMR
-1933 VYATMNDE
+1933 VYATTNDE
-1941 TMEVVNDR
+1941 TVEVVNDR
-1949 PLDMQLSAKSKNISI
+1949 PLDLQLSAKAKNISI
-1964 RVTKKDVPIS
+1964 RVTKKAVPIS
-1974 ISRNL
+1974 VSKNL
-1979 LKGFRVNQMSNG
+1979 LKGFRVHQMSNG
-1991 LNVGFDAA
+1991 LNVSFDAT
-1999 SSLDGANAKISIVGI
+1999 SSLDGADAKISIVGI
-2014 DGRVVATSKSIAKEG
+2014 DGRVVATSKSIVKDG

-2040 GVYFVCIK
+2040 GVYFVRLK
-2048 VGSQNASMRFMVR
+2048 VGSQSVSMRFMVR